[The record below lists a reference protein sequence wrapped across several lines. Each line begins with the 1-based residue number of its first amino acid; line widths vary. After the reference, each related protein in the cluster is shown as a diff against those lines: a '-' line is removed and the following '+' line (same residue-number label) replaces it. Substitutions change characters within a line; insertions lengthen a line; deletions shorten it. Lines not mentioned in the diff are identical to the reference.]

1 MGNPTDGPAPVS
13 PVLATAIVDQL
24 KAVGVR
30 RMFGIPGGGSSLN
43 LIEAAGRAGLEFIL
57 TRTETTA
64 AIMAA
69 VTGELTGIPGVVLTG
84 IGPGAASAVNGIAY
98 AWLEKSPVILIT
110 DGPASS
116 PHQAFGQNALFAPV
130 TKLQGRLRPENGAAD
145 FARAIEVAMTPP
157 WGPVQLDLTA
167 GDASTPVAA
176 AAPPAPAPPPPAA
189 PAAALSKAGTLL
201 SASRRPII
209 LAGLEAR
216 HGRAP
221 GALGQMADALGCP
234 VLTTYKASGILP
246 ASHPGLAGLFTGAT
260 AEADLIHAA
269 DLILLFG
276 LDPIEIIPSRWP
288 YQSPVLDLCPA
299 VAAPLAVEPACR
311 LIGDLEAI
319 ANALAPDLTRSDWT
333 IGEID
338 AARRTMAGK
347 LALSGFGHT
356 AQTTVEATVR
366 AAPAGS
372 RLTVDAGAHMFSTL
386 AAWPAGEPFGVL
398 KSNGLSTMGYALPAA
413 IASALEEP
421 TRHVVALTGD
431 GGILMCL
438 AELTT
443 AVALGCRL
451 TVIVINDAAL
461 SLIDVK
467 QQRQQNRSLG
477 VRYASA
483 NLAACANAMG
493 CRAWRVEPGDDIAP
507 VLGAA
512 FAVDGPSLIDV
523 VANAD
528 GYGDQLTRLRG

>member
-1 MGNPTDGPAPVS
+1 MDRPAPAS
-13 PVLATAIVDQL
+13 PTLAATIVDQL

-30 RMFGIPGGGSSLN
+30 RMFGIPGGGSSLA
-43 LIEAAGRAGLEFIL
+43 LIEAAGRAGIEFIL
-57 TRTETTA
+57 TRTETAA

-69 VTGELTGIPGVVLTG
+69 VTGEISGIPGVVLTG

-98 AWLEKSPVILIT
+98 ASLEKSPVILIT

-116 PHQAFGQNALFAPV
+116 PHQAFDQNALFAPV
-130 TKLQGRLRPENGAAD
+130 TKRQGRLRPENGAAD
-145 FARAIEVAMTPP
+145 FARAIATATTPP
-157 WGPVQLDLTA
+157 WGPVQLDLSA
-167 GDASTPVAA
+167 GDAAAPVAGA
-176 AAPPAPAPPPPAA
+176 TPPAPPRPSPAPSEAMLGEA
-189 PAAALSKAGTLL
+189 GALLA
-201 SASRRPII
+201 ASRRPII

-234 VLTTYKASGILP
+234 VLATYKASGVLP
-246 ASHPGLAGLFTGAT
+246 ASHPGFAGLFTGAT

-269 DLILLFG
+269 DLIVLFG
-276 LDPIEIIPSRWP
+276 LDPIEIIPGRWP
-288 YQSPVLDLCPA
+288 YRSPVLDLCT
-299 VAAPLAVEPACR
+299 AAATPLAVEPACR
-311 LIGDLEAI
+311 ITGGLARI
-319 ANALAPDLTRSDWT
+319 ADALAPALTPSDWSA
-333 IGEID
+333 GEID
-338 AARRTMAGK
+338 AARRALAAK
-347 LALSGFGHT
+347 LALGGFGHT
-356 AQTTVEATVR
+356 AQSTVAAAAG
-366 AAPAGS
+366 AAPTGT

-386 AAWPAGEPFGVL
+386 AAWPAEEPFGVL

-421 TRHVVALTGD
+421 ARHVIAVTGD

-461 SLIDVK
+461 SLIDIK
-467 QQRQQNRSLG
+467 QQRQQNRSIG

-483 NLAACANAMG
+483 DIAACAGAMG

-507 VLGAA
+507 VLSEA
-512 FAVDGPSLIDV
+512 FAADGPTLVDV
-523 VANAD
+523 VASAD
-528 GYGDQLTRLRG
+528 GYGDQLMALRG